1 MKIKDGSRKRME
13 RSNCRLICKDRN
25 LTLLVL
31 TIPLALG
38 FIGSLGSID
47 ASTGDN
53 PSILPLLNVQNSTN
67 LIPPAMVKTSI
78 QPVLLAPISV
88 SGDNIYIVW
97 PDNRTLVP
105 NDASTNSGR
114 ANWEIF
120 FVRSPDL
127 GQTFAEPINLS
138 NSANGTSMGAEIAIN
153 NKDFKA
159 IGIYVTF
166 WDNKTGENNPYF
178 VFSNDGGVNFS
189 KPIMLNVTA
198 LR

>member
-67 LIPPAMVKTSI
+67 LMPPAMVKTSI

-159 IGIYVTF
+159 TGIYVTF

>member
-67 LIPPAMVKTSI
+67 LMPPAMVKTSI

>member
-67 LIPPAMVKTSI
+67 LMPPAMVKTSI

-178 VFSNDGGVNFS
+178 VFSNDGGVDFS
-189 KPIMLNVTA
+189 KPIMLNVTT